1 MGNLRR
7 LLTFLALFVFFWPIG
22 NPDDPLSPGL
32 YGSENY
38 LFIVA
43 VAWFGILV
51 GLMSRGWEKGDDLM
65 DTIVLSLL
73 LLGVFEV
80 LYSLSLGGK
89 ILFMHP
95 IPFLYT
101 VYFLGRLVDPEEF
114 ERYLP
119 YVFVLGM
126 FFVFLITFYQVVLL
140 SSYKLRFGTRTAFFA
155 PVGVAFSIYMFNR
168 TDSLREKAM
177 YLLTMVLS
185 VVVMTLFGNR
195 TAYLSLFVLLG
206 LTLIISRI
214 VRNLRSMLVT
224 MGSVAAVGTMSVA
237 LLGIM
242 YMGPIFVIYVVQRFF
257 SIFTKLGKGRDPS
270 VMIRKYDI
278 AHALDRW
285 VWQPFFGRSPSDYM
299 LRGIEGSTILFVDN
313 AFVTLLWKYGA
324 VGLLLFL
331 TFLGY
336 SAYLIWNLLKVE
348 KTPFTLLTAF
358 IFVNLLVISIS
369 TSVFTTYV
377 HVASLS
383 LLLGVASRKRG
394 HLSTL

>member
-32 YGSENY
+32 YGSKNY
-38 LFIVA
+38 LFLVL
-43 VAWFGILV
+43 VAWFGTLV
-51 GLMSRGWEKGDDLM
+51 GLVSRGWKRGDDLM
-65 DTIVLSLL
+65 DVIVLSFLI
-73 LLGVFEV
+73 LGVFEV

-89 ILFMHP
+89 IIFMHP

-101 VYFLGRLVDPEEF
+101 VYFLGRLVDPDEF

-119 YVFVLGM
+119 YVFVLGI
-126 FFVFLITFYQVVLL
+126 FFIFLTTAYQVVLL
-140 SSYKLRFGTRTAFFA
+140 FTFKFRFGTRTAFFA
-155 PVGVAFSIYMFNR
+155 PVGIAFSIYMFNR
-168 TDSLREKAM
+168 VNSLKEKVM
-177 YLLTMVLS
+177 YLLAMVLS
-185 VVVMTLFGNR
+185 VVVLVLFGNR

-206 LTLIISRI
+206 LTLVISRMAK
-214 VRNLRSMLVT
+214 NLRSMLVT
-224 MGSVAAVGTMSVA
+224 MGSVVAVGTLSVT

-242 YMGPIFVIYVVQRFF
+242 YMGPIFVIYVAQRFL
-257 SIFTKLGKGRDPS
+257 SIFTKLGKGQDPS
-270 VMIRKYDI
+270 VMIRKYDMVN
-278 AHALDRW
+278 ALDRW
-285 VWQPFFGRSPSDYM
+285 AWQPFFGRSPSDYM

-324 VGLLLFL
+324 VGLMLFL

-336 SAYLIWNLLKVE
+336 SSYLIWRLLKVE
-348 KTPFTLLTAF
+348 KTPFTLLTVF

-383 LLLGVASRKRG
+383 LLLGVASRKLG
-394 HLSTL
+394 YLSAL